1 MNLKGDVLVT
11 LQKFGMLDYL
21 YHMASTMLPSGKLL
35 ECRSL
40 YLRGSNVAVAAYDI
54 HMPKCG
60 SVLQP

>member
-1 MNLKGDVLVT
+1 
-11 LQKFGMLDYL
+11 
-21 YHMASTMLPSGKLL
+21 MASMMLPSGKLL